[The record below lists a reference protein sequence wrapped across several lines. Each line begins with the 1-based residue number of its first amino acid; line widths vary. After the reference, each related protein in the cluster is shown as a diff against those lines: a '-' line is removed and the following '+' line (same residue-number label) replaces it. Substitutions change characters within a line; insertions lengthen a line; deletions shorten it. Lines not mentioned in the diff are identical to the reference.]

1 MVLTAPSLTVVVPF
15 RLGRRPR
22 PGRVRLA
29 RLLASL
35 PAELAAIVVDDT
47 AEPGAVERTRRLVA
61 TRPNALHVPHAATAD
76 APFSIGRL
84 RDVGAARA
92 AEGLILF
99 HDVDFA
105 APTVGYRRLLAH
117 VAARGLEREPSLVR
131 CVPVFFLT
139 RIGTW
144 AYRAAP
150 ERLWPALAERGAARR
165 RWLVDRLVL
174 GSSAILVQRR
184 QLLALGGHDAGFVGH
199 GAEDFDLLHRLSRHH
214 PLGPKPPR
222 YHVDFGSRAMLDDG
236 FRAYFAR
243 YGQPLLDSGLALVH
257 QWHPRRRDDPR
268 YYAGRRA
275 NFERLERLLAEG
287 GRAR

>member
-1 MVLTAPSLTVVVPF
+1 MVLTAPLTVVVPF

-22 PGRVRLA
+22 PGRARLA

-35 PAELAAIVVDDT
+35 PAEVAAIVVDDT
-47 AEPGAVERTRRLVA
+47 ADAGLAESTRRLVSA
-61 TRPNALHVPHAATAD
+61 RPNALHLAHAASAD

-84 RDVGAARA
+84 RDVGAAHA

-105 APTVGYRRLLAH
+105 APTAGYRRLLAH
-117 VAARGLEREPSLVR
+117 VAAHGLEREPSVVR

-139 RIGTW
+139 RLGTW
-144 AYRAAP
+144 AYRSAP
-150 ERLWPALAERGAARR
+150 ARVWRALAERGAARR

-184 QLLALGGHDAGFVGH
+184 HLLALGGHDPGFVGH
-199 GAEDFDLLHRLSRHH
+199 GGEDFDLLHRLTRHH

-222 YHVDFGSRAMLDDG
+222 YHLDFGSRAPLDDG

-257 QWHPRRRDDPR
+257 QWHPRRTEDPR

-275 NFERLERLLAEG
+275 NFERLERLLADRG
-287 GRAR
+287 GAP